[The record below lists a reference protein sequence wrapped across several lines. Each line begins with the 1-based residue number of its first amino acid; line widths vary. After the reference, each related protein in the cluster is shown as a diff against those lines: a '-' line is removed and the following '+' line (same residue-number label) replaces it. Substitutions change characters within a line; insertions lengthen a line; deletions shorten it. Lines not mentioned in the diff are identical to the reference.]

1 MEPTILLQNLSG
13 GYFQGRRQVWR
24 IYDDSVFIQLLHN
37 CAYLHGTWTARNRDA
52 EHHDFVYVGP
62 LLQRQWVAACFAS
75 LSVLWTRGSYD
86 NRVYSYTPIDPL
98 RGLNYLLLLLTACRM
113 HRLDSL
119 KVEVSVRR
127 SDRGLRY
134 IAFNFN
140 EETTDADR
148 EFYALYVIP
157 ALQVEDAVVV
167 DSVGPHGVN

>member
-1 MEPTILLQNLSG
+1 
-13 GYFQGRRQVWR
+13 
-24 IYDDSVFIQLLHN
+24 
-37 CAYLHGTWTARNRDA
+37 
-52 EHHDFVYVGP
+52 
-62 LLQRQWVAACFAS
+62 
-75 LSVLWTRGSYD
+75 
-86 NRVYSYTPIDPL
+86 
-98 RGLNYLLLLLTACRM
+98 M